1 MGWGDFYAKFKKGKK
16 SQFLLFFLLQG
27 LPELEADRRGDRAAP
42 ESCGGDG
49 FTSGQSDEP
58 DIARPG
64 CCGG

>member
-1 MGWGDFYAKFKKGKK
+1 MQNSKKERNL
-16 SQFLLFFLLQG
+16 SFCPSSFHEG

-49 FTSGQSDEP
+49 FISGWLDEP
-58 DIARPG
+58 DIAGPC